1 MSVKFH
7 HAVVDLAILVINNA
21 FGGQR
26 GAHVERHWRD
36 SLKVVFVRSGQ
47 VHRETVL
54 LVSRGL
60 LEDRVRTDLRLLLL
74 VHICMVR
81 CLGCVEAA
89 AVAHIQLAFA
99 HVGELVAAT
108 TSRVARLCSLDST
121 ILLHSRDA

>member
-1 MSVKFH
+1 M
-7 HAVVDLAILVINNA
+7 INNA

-26 GAHVERHWRD
+26 GAHVECHWRD

-60 LEDRVRTDLRLLLL
+60 LEDRVRTDLLLLL
-74 VHICMVR
+74 VHMCMVR

-99 HVGELVAAT
+99 HVGELVVAT